1 MSYASQLFATRELL
15 GNLVQREV
23 KGKYRRTVLGQ
34 LWSLL
39 NPIATMLVY
48 TIVFSVIFRA
58 RPAVGDPSGLDIYPL
73 WLMCGLLT
81 WTYFTRVVTGGL
93 SSIVSNA
100 GLIKK
105 VYFPRMQLPFA
116 VTLSTGFTWAIE
128 LGLLVVALWIFGG
141 FPIPWIPLLIL
152 AMALLALFATG
163 LAMLLSI
170 LNVHFRDTQ
179 HLTAIVIQ
187 MWFYLSPV
195 IYPISLVEDAARD
208 HGDWILTL
216 YRLNPMERF
225 IAVFRSLLYDNA
237 WPLLDDALVCVAWAV
252 GTFVVGYLVF
262 VRNEKR
268 LAELL

>member
-1 MSYASQLFATRELL
+1 MTYARDLFATRELL

-39 NPIATMLVY
+39 NPLATMAVY
-48 TIVFSVIFRA
+48 TVVFSFIFRA

-73 WLMCGLLT
+73 WLLSGLLA

-105 VYFPRMQLPFA
+105 VYFPRAHLPFA
-116 VTLSTGFTWAIE
+116 VTLSTGFTWLLE
-128 LGLLVVALWIFGG
+128 LGVLVIVLWVFGG
-141 FPIPWIPLLIL
+141 FPIPWIPLLAL
-152 AMALLALFATG
+152 FMVLLALFATG
-163 LAMLLSI
+163 LAMLLAI

-179 HLTAIVIQ
+179 HFTAIVMQ
-187 MWFYLSPV
+187 MWFYLTPV
-195 IYPISLVEDAARD
+195 IYPVDLVEQAARD
-208 HGDWILTL
+208 SGEWIITL
-216 YRLNPMERF
+216 YRLNPLERF
-225 IAVFRSLLYDNA
+225 VAVFRDLLYDNN
-237 WPLLDDALVCVAWAV
+237 WPPIEDALVCAAWGLGA
-252 GTFVVGYLVF
+252 FAIGYIVF